1 MTRMFLNAVL
11 WAHHTTLVEGKSSG
25 WYLRSCILYARV
37 LAWIIC
43 PSQYNHK
50 CGPPPSKRMETFE
63 YCIELPQCSGDV
75 VGPISIVLQFPL
87 ENCCGA
93 TERKDPWCTEYFQ
106 ARKIKRPRWIFE
118 AELAEQVEQCDCGW
132 RRRPGGARIALCL
145 WKQDKEQRTRHEEDR
160 EDYS

>member
-1 MTRMFLNAVL
+1 MFLNAVL
-11 WAHHTTLVEGKSSG
+11 WAHDTTLVAGKSWG
-25 WYLRSCILYARV
+25 WYLRSWILYARV

-50 CGPPPSKRMETFE
+50 CSPSPSERMETFE
-63 YCIELPQCSGDV
+63 YCIELPQCGCEV

-93 TERKDPWCTEYFQ
+93 RKRKDPWCTEYFL
-106 ARKIKRPRWIFE
+106 ARKIKRPRWSFE
-118 AELAEQVEQCDCGW
+118 TELAERVEQCDCW
-132 RRRPGGARIALCL
+132 CRRRRGGARIALCL
-145 WKQDKEQRTRHEEDR
+145 WKQDKEQRTRQEEDR